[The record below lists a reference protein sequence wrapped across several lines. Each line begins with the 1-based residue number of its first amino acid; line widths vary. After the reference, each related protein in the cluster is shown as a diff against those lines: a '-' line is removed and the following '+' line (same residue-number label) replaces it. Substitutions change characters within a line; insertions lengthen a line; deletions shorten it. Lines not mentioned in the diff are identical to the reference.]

1 MDADTRP
8 GVTVP
13 GRGPRPRGDL
23 SLGAALSLEGSGLRA
38 EVSPRRQ
45 RPRGLP
51 GSEEPPRGRALSWG
65 RCLQGWSSQ
74 GGPRAVLNARVPGA
88 LTAPWKRR
96 SQDPCFK
103 EGDAQTPGGVSCP
116 ITPSRAEP
124 GFILVRSLG
133 PALVLGALELL
144 LFSL

>member
-8 GVTVP
+8 GVTAP

-51 GSEEPPRGRALSWG
+51 GSEEPPRGRALSWAG
-65 RCLQGWSSQ
+65 AFR
-74 GGPRAVLNARVPGA
+74 GGAARA
-88 LTAPWKRR
+88 
-96 SQDPCFK
+96 
-103 EGDAQTPGGVSCP
+103 
-116 ITPSRAEP
+116 
-124 GFILVRSLG
+124 G
-133 PALVLGALELL
+133 PALC
-144 LFSL
+144 